1 MKESRGA
8 AARLVEQWG
17 EPQLI
22 PDCGVGAEQ
31 DLLVCRVEGGEVL
44 LAAGDV
50 IGDDAVE
57 AVEAAV
63 ALVVHLAAKVDGRGQ
78 LPDEGVVPV

>member
-1 MKESRGA
+1 M
-8 AARLVEQWG
+8 
-17 EPQLI
+17 
-22 PDCGVGAEQ
+22 
-31 DLLVCRVEGGEVL
+31 VCRVEAGEVV
-44 LAAGDV
+44 LAARDV
-50 IGDDAVE
+50 VGHDAVE

>member
-1 MKESRGA
+1 M
-8 AARLVEQWG
+8 
-17 EPQLI
+17 
-22 PDCGVGAEQ
+22 
-31 DLLVCRVEGGEVL
+31 EGGEVL
-44 LAAGDV
+44 LATGDV
-50 IGDDAVE
+50 IGDHAVE